1 MSDSIVRLDRLSR
14 IYRKGEESVS
24 ALREVSLEITRGEYV
39 AIMGPSGSGKST
51 MLHLLGLLDQ
61 PTSGSYQLD
70 GREVAGLDD
79 DDRSQFRNRAIGF
92 IFQSFNLFP
101 QLDIVENVEVPM
113 LYAGVP
119 AVERRARAERLIES
133 VGLSKRR
140 SHRPSELSG
149 GEMQRVAIARAL
161 ANEPVLIL
169 ADEPTGNL
177 DTVTAEVIATMLD
190 DLHRKGRTIVMVTH
204 NPDLG
209 KRTTRVIRIRDG
221 VLAAESPTGGAAS

>member
-14 IYRKGEESVS
+14 TYRKGQESVS
-24 ALREVSLEITRGEYV
+24 ALREVSLDIRRGEYV

-61 PTSGSYQLD
+61 PSSGSYQLD
-70 GREVAGLDD
+70 GKEVAGLDD
-79 DDRSQFRNRAIGF
+79 DARSQFRNRAIGF

-101 QLDIVENVEVPM
+101 QLDIIENVEVPM

-119 AVERRARAERLIES
+119 AAQRRARAEQLIDS
-133 VGLSKRR
+133 VGLTKRR

-190 DLHRKGRTIVMVTH
+190 ELHRKGCTIVMVTH

-209 KRTTRVIRIRDG
+209 KRTSRVVRIRDG
-221 VLAAESPTGGAAS
+221 VLQNEPG

>member
-1 MSDSIVRLDRLSR
+1 MSDAIVCLDRLSR
-14 IYRKGEESVS
+14 TYRKGDDSVA
-24 ALREVSLEITRGEYV
+24 ALQEVSLEIRRGEYV
-39 AIMGPSGSGKST
+39 AVMGPSGSGKST

-61 PTSGSYQLD
+61 PTSGSYKLD
-70 GREVAGLDD
+70 GKEVAGLDD
-79 DDRSQFRNRAIGF
+79 DARSQFRNRSIGF

-119 AVERRARAERLIES
+119 APERRARAEQLIES
-133 VGLSKRR
+133 VGLTKRR
-140 SHRPSELSG
+140 GHRPTELSG

-177 DTVTAEVIATMLD
+177 DTTTAEVIATMLD
-190 DLHRKGRTIVMVTH
+190 DLHRKGCTIVMVTH

-209 KRTTRVIRIRDG
+209 RRTSRVVRIRDG
-221 VLAAESPTGGAAS
+221 VLQNDAG

>member
-1 MSDSIVRLDRLSR
+1 MNQAIVRLDRLTR
-14 IYRKGEESVS
+14 TYHKGEESIS
-24 ALREVSLEITRGEYV
+24 ALREVSLQIDRGEYV

-70 GREVAGLDD
+70 GKEVGGLDD
-79 DDRSQFRNRAIGF
+79 DARSQFRNRAIGF

-101 QLDIVENVEVPM
+101 QLDVVENVEVPM

-119 AVERRARAERLIES
+119 AVERRSRAEKLVDS

-177 DTVTAEVIATMLD
+177 DTATAEVIAAMLD
-190 DLHRKGRTIVMVTH
+190 DLHRKGCTIVMVTH
-204 NPDLG
+204 NPEIG
-209 KRTTRVIRIRDG
+209 RRTSRVVRIRDG
-221 VLAAESPTGGAAS
+221 ALQ

>member
-1 MSDSIVRLDRLSR
+1 MSEAIVRLDRLNR
-14 IYRKGEESVS
+14 TYRKGEETVP
-24 ALREVSLEITRGEYV
+24 ALREVSLEIQRGEYV
-39 AIMGPSGSGKST
+39 AVMGPSGSGKST

-61 PTSGSYQLD
+61 PTSGSYRLD

-79 DDRSQFRNRAIGF
+79 DARSQFRNRAIGF

-101 QLDIVENVEVPM
+101 QLDILENVEVPM

-119 AVERRARAERLIES
+119 APERRARAEQLIDS
-133 VGLSKRR
+133 VGLTKRR
-140 SHRPSELSG
+140 RHRPSELSG

-177 DTVTAEVIATMLD
+177 DTATAEVIATMLD

-209 KRTTRVIRIRDG
+209 RRTSRVVNIRDG
-221 VLAAESPTGGAAS
+221 VLQ

>member
-1 MSDSIVRLDRLSR
+1 MTDSIVRLDRLSR
-14 IYRKGEESVS
+14 AYRKGEETVT
-24 ALREVSLEITRGEYV
+24 ALREVSLEIHRGEYV
-39 AIMGPSGSGKST
+39 AVMGPSGSGKST

-70 GREVAGLDD
+70 GKEVAGLDD
-79 DDRSQFRNRAIGF
+79 DARSQFRNRAIGF

-101 QLDIVENVEVPM
+101 QLDVVENVEVPM

-119 AVERRARAERLIES
+119 AAERRTRAEQLIES
-133 VGLSKRR
+133 VGLSKRK

-177 DTVTAEVIATMLD
+177 DTATAEVIAGMLD
-190 DLHRKGRTIVMVTH
+190 DLHRKGCTIVMVTH
-204 NPDLG
+204 NPELG
-209 KRTTRVIRIRDG
+209 RRTSRVIRIRDG
-221 VLAAESPTGGAAS
+221 VLQNESA

>member
-1 MSDSIVRLDRLSR
+1 VSDSIVRLDRLSR

-24 ALREVSLEITRGEYV
+24 ALREVSLEIQRGEYV

-79 DDRSQFRNRAIGF
+79 DARSQFRNRAIGF

-101 QLDIVENVEVPM
+101 QLDVVENVEVPM
-113 LYAGVP
+113 LYAGVS
-119 AVERRARAERLIES
+119 AAARRSRAEQLVES
-133 VGLSKRR
+133 VGLTKRR

-177 DTVTAEVIATMLD
+177 DTTTAEVIATMLD
-190 DLHRKGRTIVMVTH
+190 DLHRKGATIVMVTH
-204 NPDLG
+204 NPELG
-209 KRTTRVIRIRDG
+209 RRTSRVVRIRDG
-221 VLAAESPTGGAAS
+221 VLQP

>member
-1 MSDSIVRLDRLSR
+1 METIVKLDRLSR
-14 IYRKGEESVS
+14 TYRNGEDSVA
-24 ALREVSLEITRGEYV
+24 ALREISLDIQRGEYV
-39 AIMGPSGSGKST
+39 SIMGPSGSGKST

-79 DDRSQFRNRAIGF
+79 DARSQFRNRAIGF

-101 QLDIVENVEVPM
+101 QLDVVENVEVPM

-119 AVERRARAERLIES
+119 AGERRSRAEKLIES
-133 VGLSKRR
+133 VGLTKRR
-140 SHRPSELSG
+140 KHRPSELSG

-190 DLHRKGRTIVMVTH
+190 DLHKKGSTIIMVTH

-209 KRTTRVIRIRDG
+209 KRTTRIVRIRDG
-221 VLAAESPTGGAAS
+221 NLQNEPV

>member
-1 MSDSIVRLDRLSR
+1 MNDSIVRLDRLSR
-14 IYRKGEESVS
+14 SYRKGEETVS
-24 ALREVSLEITRGEYV
+24 ALREVSLDIQRGEYV
-39 AIMGPSGSGKST
+39 AVMGPSGSGKST

-61 PTSGSYQLD
+61 PTSGSYKLD
-70 GREVAGLDD
+70 GKEVAGLDD
-79 DDRSQFRNRAIGF
+79 DARSQFRNRAIGF

-101 QLDIVENVEVPM
+101 QLDVVENVEVPM

-119 AVERRARAERLIES
+119 AAARRTRAEQLVES

-140 SHRPSELSG
+140 SHRPGELSG

-177 DTVTAEVIATMLD
+177 DTATAAVIAAMLD
-190 DLHRKGRTIVMVTH
+190 DLHKKGCTIVMVTH
-204 NPDLG
+204 NPELG
-209 KRTTRVIRIRDG
+209 RRTSRVVRIRDG
-221 VLAAESPTGGAAS
+221 ALQHDPG

>member
-1 MSDSIVRLDRLSR
+1 MTDSIVRLDRLTR
-14 IYRKGEESVS
+14 TYHKGEETVS
-24 ALREVSLEITRGEYV
+24 ALREVSLEIQRGEYV

-70 GREVAGLDD
+70 GKEVAGLDD
-79 DDRSQFRNRAIGF
+79 DARSQFRNRAIGF

-101 QLDIVENVEVPM
+101 QLDVVENVEVPM

-119 AVERRARAERLIES
+119 AAARRSRAEQLVES
-133 VGLSKRR
+133 VGLTKRR

-149 GEMQRVAIARAL
+149 GEMQRVAVARAL
-161 ANEPVLIL
+161 VIEPLLLL

-177 DTVTAEVIATMLD
+177 HSAQGEEIMKLFKALNEQGT
-190 DLHRKGRTIVMVTH
+190 TIIQVTH
-204 NPDLG
+204 SDKNAEYG
-209 KRTTRVIRIRDG
+209 NRIVRLRDG
-221 VLAAESPTGGAAS
+221 WIEH

>member
-1 MSDSIVRLDRLSR
+1 MVRLDRLNR
-14 IYRKGEESVS
+14 TYRKGEDSVV
-24 ALREVSLEITRGEYV
+24 ALRDVSLEIARGEYV

-101 QLDIVENVEVPM
+101 QLDVVENVEVPM

-119 AVERRARAERLIES
+119 AAARRARAEQLVET
-133 VGLSKRR
+133 VGLTKRR

-177 DTVTAEVIATMLD
+177 DTATAEVIATMLD
-190 DLHRKGRTIVMVTH
+190 DLHKKGATIVMVTH
-204 NPDLG
+204 NPELG
-209 KRTTRVIRIRDG
+209 RRTSRVVRIRDG
-221 VLAAESPTGGAAS
+221 VLQ

>member
-1 MSDSIVRLDRLSR
+1 MTEAIVRLDRLNR
-14 IYRKGEESVS
+14 TYRKGEESVT
-24 ALREVSLEITRGEYV
+24 ALRDVSLEIQRGEYV

-61 PTSGSYQLD
+61 PTSGSYRLD
-70 GREVAGLDD
+70 GKEVAGLDD
-79 DDRSQFRNRAIGF
+79 DARSQFRNRAIGF

-101 QLDIVENVEVPM
+101 QLDVVENVEVPM

-119 AVERRARAERLIES
+119 APERRSRAEKLVES
-133 VGLSKRR
+133 VGLAKRR

-177 DTVTAEVIATMLD
+177 DTATAEVIATMLD
-190 DLHRKGRTIVMVTH
+190 DLHKNGCTIVMVTH
-204 NPDLG
+204 NPELG
-209 KRTTRVIRIRDG
+209 ARTTRIVRIRDG
-221 VLAAESPTGGAAS
+221 VLQ

>member
-1 MSDSIVRLDRLSR
+1 MTEAIVNLDRLSR
-14 IYRKGEESVS
+14 VYRKGEESVA
-24 ALREVSLEITRGEYV
+24 ALREVSLEIRRGEYV
-39 AIMGPSGSGKST
+39 AVMGPSGSGKST

-61 PTSGSYQLD
+61 PTSGSYRLD

-79 DDRSQFRNRAIGF
+79 DARSQFRNRAIGF

-101 QLDIVENVEVPM
+101 QLDVIENVEVPM
-113 LYAGVP
+113 LYAGTP
-119 AVERRARAERLIES
+119 AAERKTRAEGLIES
-133 VGLSKRR
+133 VGLTKRR
-140 SHRPSELSG
+140 HHRPSELSG

-177 DTVTAEVIATMLD
+177 DTATAEMIATMLD
-190 DLHRKGRTIVMVTH
+190 GLNRKGCTIVMVTH

-209 KRTTRVIRIRDG
+209 RRTGRVVRIRDG
-221 VLAAESPTGGAAS
+221 SIQHESA

>member
-1 MSDSIVRLDRLSR
+1 MSEAIVRLDRLNR
-14 IYRKGEESVS
+14 TYRKGEETVP
-24 ALREVSLEITRGEYV
+24 ALREVSLEIQRGEYV
-39 AIMGPSGSGKST
+39 AVMGPSGSGKST

-61 PTSGSYQLD
+61 PTSGSYRLD

-79 DDRSQFRNRAIGF
+79 DARSQFRNRAIGF

-101 QLDIVENVEVPM
+101 QLDILENVEVPM

-119 AVERRARAERLIES
+119 APERRARAEQLIDS
-133 VGLSKRR
+133 VGLTKRR

-177 DTVTAEVIATMLD
+177 DTATAEVIATMLD

-209 KRTTRVIRIRDG
+209 RRTSRVVNIRDG
-221 VLAAESPTGGAAS
+221 VLQ

>member
-1 MSDSIVRLDRLSR
+1 MTEAIVRLDRLSR
-14 IYRKGEESVS
+14 TYRKGEESVT
-24 ALREVSLEITRGEYV
+24 ALREVSLEIQRGEYV

-70 GREVAGLDD
+70 GKEVAGLDD
-79 DDRSQFRNRAIGF
+79 DARSQFRNRAIGF

-101 QLDIVENVEVPM
+101 QLDIIENVEVPM

-119 AVERRARAERLIES
+119 ALQRRARAERLIES
-133 VGLSKRR
+133 VGLTKRR

-177 DTVTAEVIATMLD
+177 DTVTAEVIAAMLD
-190 DLHRKGRTIVMVTH
+190 DLHRKGCTIVMVTH

-209 KRTTRVIRIRDG
+209 QRTSRVVRIRDG
-221 VLAAESPTGGAAS
+221 ALQS